1 MVLLDRERKKLANRL
16 SPLFEGI
23 YELVDKRG
31 NIVSEVFQRL
41 PLRTGTDYYKV
52 IQHPVSLHGISRKVK
67 KMEYDGAQDFI
78 NDLAQITWNARLY
91 NVRGSEIYQKAV
103 VLNQYILEKVIPKLS
118 SDKTIPGYLYLY
130 YPDLGVL
137 PEDDGLGG
145 SLSELAEGDILS
157 SNVTSVQGS
166 PSITHGSPDIGRS
179 LPTSLAA
186 STQSTPQPVSQ
197 AKIINFDLQRK
208 HPVYGKQTFTP
219 NKLTHEATGAR
230 RGRPPIIDKPF
241 ETRIKGILKQMKKLR
256 DPNDPNRPL
265 TMHFERL
272 PDPKSHGQYFQ
283 LIHNPISLNEIRTK
297 VRSRKYNTVDECIAD
312 LDLMFQNA
320 KLFYGNDQYSQ
331 VFRDCLMLEQ
341 EANLIIQTELKRS
354 EKELL
359 ESTTGASDG
368 ILRTPLDSIEM
379 KGFTYKIGDWVLLN
393 NPNDPEKPTVGQI
406 YRLWSIEDGTLYTNV
421 CWYYRP
427 EQTCH
432 KFDRLFYVNEVCKTA
447 QYRDHLATEILG
459 PCFVIFLTRYQK
471 GDLPEGFIPTGAP
484 WFVCEFRYNETSHVF
499 NRIRTWKACL
509 PDEVRDQPEPPIIHL
524 NEPRKLIKYDSP
536 IRHLLPPDADMN
548 MPIPEPTR
556 DPNNSTPPIAGLV
569 YLRPPVRD
577 DELGQYV
584 SSPNVTPTP
593 ENDDKIHNRKAYIFT
608 PVSQLKF
615 GSTTTQAPNTPTISM
630 TQIPNAVAPLAAQ
643 AADRSYNIGVK
654 KFKLFEFQQPQQQQL
669 QQQQQ
674 QQPQRFQPPILLLH
688 QPPSQQMFTQ
698 TPQVTLP
705 HNSSQR
711 QPMIPTPSIAQPTR
725 TAAVSAYTPQHLNT
739 ATSRYSVLLPG
750 GVLSY
755 TIEDD
760 GGLASLSG
768 KINIIKRKAG
778 EMESDEVVW
787 YRAPP
792 LSVHRKI
799 ITSGIS
805 SLGHS
810 ARYLSVKAK
819 GDGM

>member
-16 SPLFEGI
+16 NPLFEGI

-31 NIVSEVFQRL
+31 NVVSEVFQRL

-91 NVRGSEIYQKAV
+91 NVRGSEIYQKAI
-103 VLNQYILEKVIPKLS
+103 VLNQYILEKVIPKLT
-118 SDKTIPGYLYLY
+118 SDKTVSGHLYLY
-130 YPDLGVL
+130 YPDLGPL

-145 SLSELAEGDILS
+145 NTSEVPDMDMLS

-166 PSITHGSPDIGRS
+166 PSMMHGSPEIGRS
-179 LPTSLAA
+179 LPASLVA
-186 STQSTPQPVSQ
+186 STQSIPQPVSQ
-197 AKIINFDLQRK
+197 PKVINFDPQRK
-208 HPVYGKQTFTP
+208 HPIYGKQTFTP
-219 NKLTHEATGAR
+219 NKMTHEATGAR

-272 PDPKSHGQYFQ
+272 PDPKSYGQYFQ

-297 VRSRKYNTVDECIAD
+297 VRSRKYNTVEECISD
-312 LDLMFQNA
+312 LDMMFQNA
-320 KLFYGNDQYSQ
+320 KQFYGNDQYSQ

-341 EANLIIQTELKRS
+341 ETNLIIQTELKRS

-379 KGFTYKIGDWVLLN
+379 KGFNYKIGDWVLLN

-471 GDLPEGFIPTGAP
+471 GDLPEGFIPNGAP

-524 NEPRKLIKYDSP
+524 NEPRKLIKYESP
-536 IRHLLPPDADMN
+536 IKNLLAPDADIN

-556 DPNNSTPPIAGLV
+556 DPNNSTPPIVGLV

-577 DELGQYV
+577 DELGQYI

-615 GSTTTQAPNTPTISM
+615 GSTNTLTPTHTSNSM
-630 TQIPNAVAPLAAQ
+630 NQLPNAVALLAQ
-643 AADRSYNIGVK
+643 AVERGFNNGIK
-654 KFKLFEFQQPQQQQL
+654 KFKQFEIQPPQPPLQQL
-669 QQQQQ
+669 Q
-674 QQPQRFQPPILLLH
+674 PPAPRFQPAILLH
-688 QPPSQQMFTQ
+688 QPPQQQVFAQ

-705 HNSSQR
+705 HSVQR
-711 QPMIPTPSIAQPTR
+711 QQIVPTPAVAPPQRIVPPT
-725 TAAVSAYTPQHLNT
+725 TYTPQHLNT
-739 ATSRYSVLLPG
+739 ATSRYSMLLPG

-755 TIEDD
+755 TIEDNA
-760 GGLASLSG
+760 GLANLSSE
-768 KINIIKRKAG
+768 INVRKRKVG
-778 EMESDEVVW
+778 EVETNEVVW

-792 LSVHRKI
+792 LAVQRKF
-799 ITSGIS
+799 ITSDVS
-805 SLGHS
+805 SLGYS
-810 ARYLSVKAK
+810 ARYLSTKVE
-819 GDGM
+819 GS